1 MLLSYDDSFFRVNV
15 LLRQSWAMLILF
27 FPSLCD
33 WGTNSI
39 FYGSFCLF
47 HDNGHWSVGCFDFI
61 RIFIPI
67 LFCVLWSLCASSGIT
82 EAMVSWLVWFLASL
96 CAEMVHGEARIDFAS
111 CTVQIGAVVILH
123 RQSRIEQHTL
133 FWLTWMPSARGNPNW
148 NVEPLMSLHL
158 MVSPFA

>member
-1 MLLSYDDSFFRVNV
+1 MLLSYDDSFFRVYV
-15 LLRQSWAMLILF
+15 LLRQWSWAMLILF

-33 WGTNSI
+33 WATKSI
-39 FYGSFCLF
+39 FCGSFCLF

-96 CAEMVHGEARIDFAS
+96 CAEMVDGEARIDFAS
-111 CTVQIGAVVILH
+111 YTVQIGAVILH
-123 RQSRIEQHTL
+123 CQSQIEQRTL
-133 FWLTWMPSARGNPNW
+133 FWLMWMPSTHGNLN
-148 NVEPLMSLHL
+148 
-158 MVSPFA
+158 